1 MKMILFLPAIFLFF
15 LEWYVIRRTTIK
27 PYLPILITYLVALPI
42 GLFFGLHLAGPS
54 MLFIVWA
61 WALCLLE
68 DELKKY
74 FKHRRMTEEE
84 RSRLKDL

>member
-1 MKMILFLPAIFLFF
+1 MKLILFLPAILLFF
-15 LEWYVIRRTTIK
+15 LEWYVIRRTSIN
-27 PYLPILITYLVALPI
+27 PYLPILVTYSVGLPI
-42 GLFFGLHLAGPS
+42 ALFYGLHLVAYP
-54 MLFIVWA
+54 MIFVVLA

-68 DELKKY
+68 DELKTY